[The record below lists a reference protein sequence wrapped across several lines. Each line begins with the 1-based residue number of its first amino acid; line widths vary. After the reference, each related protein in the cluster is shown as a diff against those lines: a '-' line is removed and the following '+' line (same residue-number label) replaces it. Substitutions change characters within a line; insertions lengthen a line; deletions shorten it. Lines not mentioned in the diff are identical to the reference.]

1 MDYSKIKFVVCDVD
15 GTLTDGG
22 MYITSEGTHFKRFN
36 TKDGMAV
43 KMLYQNGYHVGL
55 LSHSKT
61 TEMVTERA
69 NMLNIKHC
77 YVGSNDKLTILKQWI
92 NELNISLEEVAYLG
106 DDNNDINIMEN
117 VGLAVCPKDAS
128 KKIINIAQIILKSKG
143 GDACLRE
150 FVEEHLE
157 IE

>member
-1 MDYSKIKFVVCDVD
+1 MALSKIKFVVCDVD

-55 LSHSKT
+55 ISHSKT

-77 YVGSNDKLTILKQWI
+77 YVGGDDKLTILNKWVS
-92 NELNISLEEVAYLG
+92 ELGISLEEVAFLG
-106 DDNNDINIMEN
+106 DDNNDKNVMEH
-117 VGLAVCPKDAS
+117 VGRFCVPK
-128 KKIINIAQIILKSKG
+128 
-143 GDACLRE
+143 
-150 FVEEHLE
+150 
-157 IE
+157 

>member
-1 MDYSKIKFVVCDVD
+1 MDLSKIKFVVCDVD

-22 MYITSEGTHFKRFN
+22 MYITSEGVHFKRFN

-43 KMLYQNGYHVGL
+43 KMLYQNRFHVGL
-55 LSHSKT
+55 ISHSKT

-77 YVGSNDKLTILKQWI
+77 YVGGDDKLTVLNKWI
-92 NELNISLEEVAYLG
+92 AELGITLEEVAFLG
-106 DDNNDINIMEN
+106 DDNNDKNVMEH
-117 VGLAVCPKDAS
+117 VGVSACPCDSS
-128 KKIINIAQIILKSKG
+128 KRILNTADIILKRKG

-150 FVEEHLE
+150 FVEEHLGLD
-157 IE
+157 